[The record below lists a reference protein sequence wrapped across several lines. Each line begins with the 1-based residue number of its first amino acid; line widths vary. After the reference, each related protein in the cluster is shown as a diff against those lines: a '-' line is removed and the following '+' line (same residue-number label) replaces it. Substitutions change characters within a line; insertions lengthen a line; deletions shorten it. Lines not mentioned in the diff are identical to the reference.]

1 MILNKNDQMVSDG
14 TTIAETINKAFVNIT
29 KKNLKLKPTKTVTI
43 ELPLPEILDK
53 TTQTLQS
60 DLK

>member
-29 KKNLKLKPTKTVTI
+29 KKN
-43 ELPLPEILDK
+43 
-53 TTQTLQS
+53 
-60 DLK
+60 